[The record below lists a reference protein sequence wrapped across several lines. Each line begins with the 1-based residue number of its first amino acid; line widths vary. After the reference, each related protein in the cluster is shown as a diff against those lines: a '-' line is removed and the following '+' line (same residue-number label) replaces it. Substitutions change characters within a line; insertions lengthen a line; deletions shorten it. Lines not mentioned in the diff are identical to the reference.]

1 MREIK
6 VGELYRSLATGRLL
20 RVIYVEHA
28 LIHFHNGE
36 CHGVTVVDTAQ
47 LERVEGVVE

>member
-6 VGELYRSLATGRLL
+6 IGELYRSLATGRLL
-20 RVIYVEHA
+20 QVMYVENA
-28 LIHFHNGE
+28 LVHFHNGE

-47 LERVEGVVE
+47 FERVGGDNG